1 MKVCEKVAKMS
12 EQIKDKKRRLGIARF
27 LIAAVIGWNLQ
38 VAYVFLLYPERFVS
52 GFELSALPGEAAV
65 RGMAILFF
73 MWNVPYLVA
82 FWNPRKYRISL
93 IEAIA
98 MQGIGLV
105 GESFILST
113 LGVGHALL
121 RTSIIRFIAFDG
133 AGLIFLIGAFLL
145 TNHRSHREEG
155 KGNGHDEA

>member
-1 MKVCEKVAKMS
+1 MS
-12 EQIKDKKRRLGIARF
+12 EQIKEKNWRLSIARF

-52 GFELSALPGEAAV
+52 GFELSGLPGEAAV
-65 RGMAILFF
+65 RGMAVLFF

-82 FWNPRKYRISL
+82 FWDPRRYRVSL
-93 IEAIA
+93 IQAVA
-98 MQGIGLV
+98 MQTIGLV

-113 LGVGHALL
+113 LGTGHALL
-121 RTSIIRFIAFDG
+121 KTSIIRFIAFDG

-145 TNHRSHREEG
+145 THTHFG
-155 KGNGHDEA
+155 KRQ